1 MRDFTPEEKE
11 LILNTHISINT
22 FELDSL
28 RLGTPFED
36 YVELLE
42 ASRIKL
48 KMNRKHPRFDDVFK
62 AFVGAIPNSY
72 KVVKLC

>member
-22 FELDSL
+22 FEVDNLQ
-28 RLGTPFED
+28 LGTPFED
-36 YVELLE
+36 YIDVLE